1 METKAYLKHFIDAL
15 HRDYETTLKDLTAEQ
30 LAFVP
35 APAAN
40 NIGFSAWHWVRTED
54 NIVQFVLQRAN
65 TVWLEEGLDVAWGLP
80 RNAQGT
86 GMPQS
91 DAQALRLP
99 SAAAFLDFA
108 RKVWAKTDDYLARL
122 DDAELARI
130 VKVQPFG
137 EIPVLQVLGQTL
149 ISHGNQHL
157 GEIWLN
163 LEIQKK

>member
-1 METKAYLKHFIDAL
+1 MDTKDYLKHFVGAL
-15 HRDYETTLKDLTAEQ
+15 HRDYENTLKDLTPEQ

-35 APAAN
+35 APTAN
-40 NIGFSAWHWVRTED
+40 HIGFSAWHWVRTED
-54 NIVQFVLQRAN
+54 NIVQFVLQRKN

-86 GMPQS
+86 GMS
-91 DAQALRLP
+91 AEEAHALRLP
-99 SAAAFLDFA
+99 SAPVFLDFA
-108 RKVWAKTDDYLARL
+108 RKVWAQTDAYLARI

-137 EIPVLQVLGQTL
+137 EIPVVQMLGQTI

-157 GEIWLN
+157 GEIWLS